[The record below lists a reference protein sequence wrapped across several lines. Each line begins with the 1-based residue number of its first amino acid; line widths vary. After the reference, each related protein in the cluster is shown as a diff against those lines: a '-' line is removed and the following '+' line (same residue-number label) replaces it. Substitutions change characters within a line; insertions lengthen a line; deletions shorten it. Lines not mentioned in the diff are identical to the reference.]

1 MTQGTITLTQTKGE
15 FLELLKGLWSASHLK
30 GKELSVLINDNAA
43 VIKNLLENLL
53 WVNPSNEFATVA
65 RQISRLQKA
74 KADGWEAEVIALED
88 ANKDIIDARNTEVAN
103 MKTALEEEVA
113 LELKLIPDEL
123 FTDEV
128 TANILF
134 SLNSIIKK

>member
-53 WVNPSNEFATVA
+53 WVNPSDEFATVA

-103 MKTALEEEVA
+103 MKTALEEEVV

>member
-1 MTQGTITLTQTKGE
+1 MTQETITLTQTKGE

-53 WVNPSNEFATVA
+53 WVNPSDEFAAVA

>member
-1 MTQGTITLTQTKGE
+1 MTQETITLTQTKGE

-53 WVNPSNEFATVA
+53 WVNPSDEFAAVA
-65 RQISRLQKA
+65 RQISRLQKT

-88 ANKDIIDARNTEVAN
+88 ANRDIIDARNTEVAN

>member
-1 MTQGTITLTQTKGE
+1 MAQETIKITQTKGE

-30 GKELSVLINDNAA
+30 GKKLSVLINDNATL
-43 VIKNLLENLL
+43 IRNLLDNLL
-53 WVNPSNEFATVA
+53 WVNPSDEFAAVA

-74 KADGWEAEVIALED
+74 KEDGWEAKVIELED
-88 ANKDIIDARNTEVAN
+88 ANKDIIDARNTQIAN
-103 MKTALEEEVA
+103 MKKALEEEA
-113 LELKLIPDEL
+113 TLELKLIPDEL

-134 SLNSIIKK
+134 SLDSIVKK

>member
-53 WVNPSNEFATVA
+53 WVNPSDEFATVA